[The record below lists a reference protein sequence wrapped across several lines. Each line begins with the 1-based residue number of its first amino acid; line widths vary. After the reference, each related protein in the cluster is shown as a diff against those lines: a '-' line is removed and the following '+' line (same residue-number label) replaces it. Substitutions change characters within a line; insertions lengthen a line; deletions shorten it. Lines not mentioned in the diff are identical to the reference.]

1 LSAEPRPSEWNVAHT
16 RVSRCIFVLFGAA
29 CAAAGQNR
37 VGEPLL
43 LAGPDVKLSPGRT
56 GAWSLEVFKS
66 GGILGNTAPEP
77 LRFASTQG
85 CSSIRERASSQPQL
99 RRVRLIEIED
109 AIRGA
114 KPSIWLGSYVQP
126 MSACCDRTLITVTL
140 EICDADNHWLAY
152 ATEWYIGDPIPKDLR
167 KIYRAAVLD
176 ALEAARDK
184 GQPASDIR

>member
-1 LSAEPRPSEWNVAHT
+1 MAHT

-37 VGEPLL
+37 VGEPPF
-43 LAGPDVKLSPGRT
+43 LAGPDVKLRPGRI

-66 GGILGNTAPEP
+66 GGILGNTTPEP
-77 LRFASTQG
+77 LRFASTEG
-85 CSSIRERASSQPQL
+85 FSSIRERASSQPQL
-99 RRVRLIEIED
+99 SRVRLNEIED

-114 KPSIWLGSYVQP
+114 KPSLWLGSYVQP

-152 ATEWYIGDPIPKDLR
+152 STEWYIADPIPKDLR
-167 KIYRAAVLD
+167 KIYRVAIS
-176 ALEAARDK
+176 E
-184 GQPASDIR
+184 QPAALGTSERERRDVK